1 MNNLTNTTKAEL
13 SLKVQQFLDSIQ
25 VTYVINYT
33 QIDGVTLDFFIPDK
47 KVAINVND
55 FISHN
60 TTYAIAG
67 SIPKTKK
74 FHFLQT
80 QICSSAGIRLIHAW
94 EHCIDEKINC
104 KFGSWFVLQN
114 VIKSACGLYE
124 KQIYARK
131 TKVVEFPAKLT
142 KPFFDKNNINGYRN
156 ASTTYALVYKD
167 IVTPTVDDI
176 LMAYSVGHCF
186 FGKGIYDA
194 EIARGACVIGTQVI
208 GGASKLWKYI
218 IENTLYDSIVYYVD
232 QNFYDGRSISF
243 LSGASHVTSDVSF
256 WNWHLDTKQ
265 LKNREPSKHSEIM
278 QKRSNGLLWEVCN
291 AGTAVNVWK
300 RNP

>member
-1 MNNLTNTTKAEL
+1 MTKQDL
-13 SLKVQQFLDSIQ
+13 HLKIQQFLDTLPI
-25 VTYVINYT
+25 TYITNYT
-33 QIDGVTLDFFIPDK
+33 CIQEVVLDFYIVDK

-55 FISHN
+55 FLTHN
-60 TTYAIAG
+60 TTYTFGAIA
-67 SIPKTKK
+67 PKSKK
-74 FHFLQT
+74 FHFNQT
-80 QICSSAGIRLIHAW
+80 KICSSLGIRLIHAW
-94 EHCIDEKINC
+94 EHCIDETLNC
-104 KFGSWFVLQN
+104 KFGSWLVLQN
-114 VIKSACGLYE
+114 IIKSACGLYD

-131 TKVVEFPAKLT
+131 TKVVEFPAKIT
-142 KPFFDKNNINGYRN
+142 KPFFDKNNINGYRP
-156 ASTTYALVYKD
+156 STTTYALVYKD
-167 IVTPTVDDI
+167 IVNPTVNDI
-176 LMAYSVGHCF
+176 LMAYSVGHCY

-194 EIARGACVIGTQVI
+194 EIARGACILGMQVI

-218 IENTLYDSIVYYVD
+218 IQNTMYNSIVYYVD

-278 QKRSNGLLWEVCN
+278 QKRSNGLLWEICN

-300 RNP
+300 RNANGI